1 MKKRLTEMT
10 LEELWRLFPIFLTPH
25 QPYWKDLY
33 AEELPLLRKILP
45 NAERIS
51 HIGSTAVEFI
61 SAKPIIDILAE
72 LPSDCNLSD
81 YKKPLESAGY
91 ICMSESRD
99 RISFNKGYTEDG
111 FAEKVFHLHLRYRG
125 DNDELYFRD
134 FLIEHPDVAK
144 EYESLKMLL
153 AKRYKYN
160 RDEYTRAK
168 SDFVLSCTNKAKKLY
183 SDRYL

>member
-1 MKKRLTEMT
+1 
-10 LEELWRLFPIFLTPH
+10 
-25 QPYWKDLY
+25 
-33 AEELPLLRKILP
+33 
-45 NAERIS
+45 
-51 HIGSTAVEFI
+51 
-61 SAKPIIDILAE
+61 
-72 LPSDCNLSD
+72 
-81 YKKPLESAGY
+81 
-91 ICMSESRD
+91 MSESRD

-168 SDFVLSCTNKAKKLY
+168 SDFVLSFTNKAKMLY
-183 SDRYL
+183 PDRYL

>member
-1 MKKRLTEMT
+1 MPQHITV
-10 LEELWRLFPIFLTPH
+10 LEYDRAW
-25 QPYWKDLY
+25 
-33 AEELPLLRKILP
+33 PLKYEKEKEKITAILKE
-45 NAERIS
+45 NCAGIW

-81 YKKPLESAGY
+81 YKKPLKSAGY
-91 ICMSESRD
+91 ICMSENRG

-111 FAEKVFHLHLRYRG
+111 FAEKVFHLHLRYSG

-168 SDFVLSCTNKAKKLY
+168 SDFVLSCTNKAKMLY
-183 SDRYL
+183 PDRYL

>member
-1 MKKRLTEMT
+1 
-10 LEELWRLFPIFLTPH
+10 
-25 QPYWKDLY
+25 
-33 AEELPLLRKILP
+33 
-45 NAERIS
+45 
-51 HIGSTAVEFI
+51 
-61 SAKPIIDILAE
+61 
-72 LPSDCNLSD
+72 
-81 YKKPLESAGY
+81 
-91 ICMSESRD
+91 MSESRD

-183 SDRYL
+183 PDRYL